1 VSKKFWKNL
10 KSLFGWT
17 VPAIT
22 TWSSVWSPFAHS
34 QSVADDQ
41 SARIRMA
48 EPTPVT
54 FPTTLNAHADNIF
67 AAHRSHRSHRSHSSH
82 RSHYSSRYSTS
93 PSVTTPSPPPSSAP
107 PSGSSPSIST
117 PPSLSTRPSTPQPP
131 AAIASGDRVF
141 VKYND
146 MFLYAQPDLDSST
159 VDTISTRTQL
169 TVINVT
175 PEWLHV
181 TTPSGTNGWIP
192 QSWVA
197 QVQQATPEQ
206 RQRPSTVPAPRPP
219 GDTSSRSLPPAQPD
233 AATLQS
239 MVIRVQM
246 ALHVRQYDPG
256 PIDGELGLKT
266 RTALKAF
273 QRDYRLPQTGRMDTA
288 TLDALGIA
296 LP

>member
-1 VSKKFWKNL
+1 MPKKLWKNL

-41 SARIRMA
+41 YTRIRMA

-54 FPTTLNAHADNIF
+54 FSTTLNAHADNIF

-82 RSHYSSRYSTS
+82 QSHRSHYSSRYSAS
-93 PSVTTPSPPPSSAP
+93 PSVTTPSPPPSSSP
-107 PSGSSPSIST
+107 PSGSSPPSSSSPSTST
-117 PPSLSTRPSTPQPP
+117 PPSLSTRPPTPQP

-146 MFLYAQPDLDSST
+146 MFLYAQPDLDSSA
-159 VDTISTRTQL
+159 VDTISTRTHL
-169 TVINVT
+169 TVINIT

-181 TTPSGTNGWIP
+181 TTPSGTKGWIP

-206 RQRPSTVPAPRPP
+206 RQRSLTVPAPRPP
-219 GDTSSRSLPPAQPD
+219 SDTSSQSLPSARPD
-233 AATLQS
+233 AATLKS

-246 ALHVRQYDPG
+246 ALHVRQYLNVVRKRHY
-256 PIDGELGLKT
+256 I
-266 RTALKAF
+266 F
-273 QRDYRLPQTGRMDTA
+273 
-288 TLDALGIA
+288 
-296 LP
+296 